1 MKRDKQIFIH
11 NGNGKVQYQFLK
23 IDFCYI
29 MKINSLIHT
38 NNYEYKK
45 WYSNN

>member
-11 NGNGKVQYQFLK
+11 YGNGKVQYQFLK

-29 MKINSLIHT
+29 MKIFKFS
-38 NNYEYKK
+38 YSYK
-45 WYSNN
+45 